1 MHSRSSKSFRN
12 VLVGLGVQ
20 AIETVLK
27 FVSRTI
33 FIRTLSISYLGVNG
47 LFTEVLTMFSLAELG
62 LGGAMGYALYKPLHD
77 DDKEKIAS
85 LMQFY
90 RNSYMVIG
98 CCVLLIG
105 CLFSPFLRS
114 FIKQPDDIKES
125 IVVIYFIY
133 LFNVVF
139 SYFLSYRF
147 TLLTSDQKTYVIQS
161 VKAGISITRTII
173 QAAILICWHS
183 FYAYLAAEAI
193 LIFINNIFLYT
204 YVGKHYPYLS
214 DSVPKLPRS
223 EKRSIFINIKAL
235 SIYKITTLL
244 VNSTENTL
252 IGIFVGLKEVGY
264 YSNYLIFVY
273 LGTTFMSSIF
283 GNISPSVGSL
293 NAENDTRRSMEVFKA
308 IHLMNFWLYGLFGI
322 GLIVCLEPLISIW
335 LGEEF
340 LLGMPMVL
348 VIASNFY
355 IKGMQ
360 NAVWVFKDTYGLF
373 RYGQYT
379 AIVQAVLHLSL
390 ASFMGWKFGMI
401 GILMAAGIAR
411 LSTTVWY
418 DPMALFI
425 HGFKVT
431 PWAYYASYFA
441 YAMLLIGTGF
451 LTYYLA
457 LAIPCNNLLGL
468 FGKAIMSLL
477 MPNLIFLLYFWSKP
491 EFKLIQARLS
501 ELVHS
506 KLKAVFA

>member
-1 MHSRSSKSFRN
+1 MQSRSSKSFRN
-12 VLVGLGVQ
+12 VAVGICVQ

-33 FIRTLSISYLGVNG
+33 FIRTLSIAYLGVNG

-90 RNSYMVIG
+90 RNAYMIIG
-98 CCVLLIG
+98 CGVFFIG

-173 QAAILICWHS
+173 QVAILICWHS

-193 LIFINNIFLYT
+193 LIFINNIILYT

-273 LGTTFMSSIF
+273 LGTTFMASIF

-348 VIASNFY
+348 VIVSNFY

-373 RYGQYT
+373 RYGQYM
-379 AIVQAVLHLSL
+379 AVVQAILHLSL
-390 ASFMGWKFGMI
+390 ASLLGWKFGMI
-401 GILMAAGIAR
+401 GILMAAGMAR
-411 LSTTVWY
+411 LATTVWY
-418 DPMALFI
+418 DSMALFR
-425 HGFKVT
+425 HGFKIN
-431 PWAYYASYFA
+431 PRIYYTSYLS
-441 YAMLLIGTGF
+441 YALLFIFTSL
-451 LTYYLA
+451 LTYYVA
-457 LAIPCNNLLGL
+457 QTIPCKNLLGL
-468 FGKAIMSLL
+468 LGIIIISLFI
-477 MPNLIFLLYFWSKP
+477 PNLLFCLFFQKRP
-491 EFKLIQARLS
+491 EFKLIQARLYS
-501 ELVHS
+501 LAQS
-506 KLKAVFA
+506 KLKMVLS